1 MRSHSLLL
9 AASFL
14 SAFAG
19 MAQTLTTAQARE
31 HDGDRVTICGTVKNE
46 HTAEASKGKPTFIDM
61 DSSFPE
67 PVFVVVV
74 WDEDKPQVGALP
86 PLKAHLCATGTINYY
101 RGVPQMVVKNR
112 SQISY

>member
-1 MRSHSLLL
+1 MRPYIP
-9 AASFL
+9 L
-14 SAFAG
+14 SACLFLTFAG
-19 MAQTLTTAQARE
+19 TAQTLTTAQARE
-31 HDGDRVTICGTVKNE
+31 HDGDHVTICGTVRNE
-46 HTAEASKGKPTFIDM
+46 HTAQSSKGKPTFLDI

-101 RGVPQMVVKNR
+101 RGVPQMTVKDK